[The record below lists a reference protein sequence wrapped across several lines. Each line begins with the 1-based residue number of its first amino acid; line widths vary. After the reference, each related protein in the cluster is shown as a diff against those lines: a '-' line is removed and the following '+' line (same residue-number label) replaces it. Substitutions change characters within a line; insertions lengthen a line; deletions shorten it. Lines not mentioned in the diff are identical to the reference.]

1 MFMKREKEVVKV
13 KDDFEVWNELNEKAK

>member
-1 MFMKREKEVVKV
+1 MFVKREKEVVKV